1 MEMGGGDIKCRKS
14 CIKSPWRHSPQVQ
27 GPALK
32 VWPPPSVCV
41 SAVRTM
47 YLRPRDVNVSSAL
60 ASNIVEIPFE
70 ADSHADTTC
79 LGGGALKIL
88 DYNTPVRVQGYDP
101 ALGARE
107 YQTISGGL
115 VYTHPHTQVRYHLIF
130 HQAIHMPHLD
140 HHLLCPMQLRA
151 HGVTVNECPRIY

>member
-1 MEMGGGDIKCRKS
+1 M
-14 CIKSPWRHSPQVQ
+14 
-27 GPALK
+27 
-32 VWPPPSVCV
+32 

-107 YQTISGGL
+107 YQTISGGAGL
-115 VYTHPHTQVRYHLIF
+115 HPS
-130 HQAIHMPHLD
+130 PH
-140 HHLLCPMQLRA
+140 PS
-151 HGVTVNECPRIY
+151 TVSPDSSSGNSHATLGPPFTVPYAAAGSWDYSQ